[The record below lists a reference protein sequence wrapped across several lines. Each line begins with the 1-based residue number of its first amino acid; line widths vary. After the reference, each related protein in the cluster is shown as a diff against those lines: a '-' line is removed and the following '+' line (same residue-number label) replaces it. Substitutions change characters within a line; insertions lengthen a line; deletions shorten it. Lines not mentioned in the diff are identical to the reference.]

1 MFNLQLCSELFISR
15 PSFWL
20 FSVPL
25 HFVHPLCC
33 HLWRN
38 SRVFPLKTVTLY
50 SHGHASP
57 SAFIRLEA
65 PLEHSPGFNYIGA
78 SDTVKRQRSRLF
90 VNPLFSRL
98 KAHNCIWWRGPA
110 TKPFSL
116 GNVPENCLSLNI
128 YFFPF
133 FFTLWTRLLEDPVDD
148 CYHPE
153 PHSLSSSTTTS

>member
-1 MFNLQLCSELFISR
+1 MLGIIYLPPFILGVFGS
-15 PSFWL
+15 PSLRAPPVLSFVEEFTS
-20 FSVPL
+20 FSLV
-25 HFVHPLCC
+25 
-33 HLWRN
+33 
-38 SRVFPLKTVTLY
+38 TVTLY
-50 SHGHASP
+50 SHGHASR
-57 SAFIRLEA
+57 SAIIRLEA
-65 PLEHSPGFNYIGA
+65 PLEHSPGFVYIGA

-128 YFFPF
+128 YFSPF

-153 PHSLSSSTTTS
+153 PHSLSSSTTTSQA